1 MAASTTHGSSIPTAR
16 RAPRADAQRNAE
28 RVLAAARE
36 VYAERGPDAS
46 LEEIARR
53 AGVGIGTLYR
63 HYPNRQAL
71 LTAVFRDDVDAARAH
86 ADELLR
92 AEDPLAAFTTWLQEQ
107 LHQAGSC
114 QALGAQVMIA
124 MLDDDP
130 AVSPCAAMREGGAAL
145 LARAQAAGSL
155 RPDVTIEDLLRLTSA
170 IALAAD
176 DADDGPEQVERL
188 FNLVMD
194 AIRR

>member
-1 MAASTTHGSSIPTAR
+1 MATTNSGLPATAV
-16 RAPRADAQRNAE
+16 PRALRSDAQRNAE

-36 VYAERGPDAS
+36 VFAERGPDAS

-71 LTAVFRDDVDAARAH
+71 VAAVFRDDVDAARAR

-92 AEDPLAAFTTWLQEQ
+92 ADDPDAAFTIWLREQ
-107 LHQAGSC
+107 LEQAGSC
-114 QALGAQVMIA
+114 QALGASVMIS

-130 AVSPCAAMREGGAAL
+130 ELSPCAAMRAGGAAL
-145 LARAQAAGSL
+145 LARGQAGGVL
-155 RPDVTIEDLLRLTSA
+155 RPDVTIDDLLRLVSA
-170 IALAAD
+170 IAIATD
-176 DADDGPEQVERL
+176 DAVDGREQVERL
-188 FNLVMD
+188 FGLVMD
-194 AIRR
+194 AVRV